1 MIYRWSLPLM
11 HASGFRSPVTSLTLI
26 LLLIGSCL
34 ANTKLEQE
42 YQTQQGK
49 LQRESKAVKKVKI
62 LIKMS
67 KINLKLAG
75 QSVKNR
81 RYSDADR
88 LLGRYVTTIKH
99 AGQILKASK
108 RNPQRQP
115 AGFKHLE
122 IALRRQL
129 RQLADLADSYPFN
142 QKDTINQAQECAA
155 LVKSKMITALFGL
168 DKNTQPSNDSLD
180 SSGPKHP

>member
-1 MIYRWSLPLM
+1 M
-11 HASGFRSPVTSLTLI
+11 HASGFRGLVTFLTLI
-26 LLLIGSCL
+26 PLLIGSCL

-49 LQRESKAVKKVKI
+49 LQREGKAVKKVKI

-115 AGFKHLE
+115 EGFKHLE

-142 QKDTINQAQECAA
+142 QKDTINRAQECAA

-168 DKNTQPSNDSLD
+168 DKKMQPSDDSLV
-180 SSGPKHP
+180 SSGTKNP